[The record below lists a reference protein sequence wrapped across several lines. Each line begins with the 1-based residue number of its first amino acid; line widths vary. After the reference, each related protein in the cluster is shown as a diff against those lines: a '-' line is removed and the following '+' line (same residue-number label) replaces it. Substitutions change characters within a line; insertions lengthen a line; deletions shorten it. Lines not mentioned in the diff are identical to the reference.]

1 MKMENPRSF
10 EVGRRAPWC
19 AVFGSLCLFLSTF
32 GTSADTVILHLKN
45 GDRIA
50 GTVTSE
56 DVTNIVLETPWAKA
70 LAIPVEHLDRRE
82 TIAST
87 PVTVTNAAPA
97 ITATP
102 TKAPSPVPAP
112 VPAEAVAAAKPV
124 QLPAPG
130 KWKTDVKLGADMIRG
145 EKDRDIY
152 YGQFGL
158 TYAKPYESDPS
169 KYFRNKL
176 DYRVDYGT
184 TDGARSSNRMTASD
198 KTDFDYCE
206 RSYAYNNV
214 AGGYDQVRKID
225 AQFEAGP
232 GLGYHLLRKPAF
244 VANVESGLTYQF
256 QDRIGSD
263 ELESVYARFGQDVTW
278 KIYPKITLTQ
288 RAFVLISTEEA
299 EQLQFRMEANLA
311 FGIVHNLSLNL
322 TATELYDTRPV
333 PGVTRNEFQ
342 LRSSLGITF

>member
-1 MKMENPRSF
+1 
-10 EVGRRAPWC
+10 
-19 AVFGSLCLFLSTF
+19 
-32 GTSADTVILHLKN
+32 
-45 GDRIA
+45 
-50 GTVTSE
+50 
-56 DVTNIVLETPWAKA
+56 
-70 LAIPVEHLDRRE
+70 
-82 TIAST
+82 
-87 PVTVTNAAPA
+87 
-97 ITATP
+97 
-102 TKAPSPVPAP
+102 
-112 VPAEAVAAAKPV
+112 
-124 QLPAPG
+124 
-130 KWKTDVKLGADMIRG
+130 
-145 EKDRDIY
+145 
-152 YGQFGL
+152 
-158 TYAKPYESDPS
+158 
-169 KYFRNKL
+169 
-176 DYRVDYGT
+176 
-184 TDGARSSNRMTASD
+184 
-198 KTDFDYCE
+198 
-206 RSYAYNNV
+206 V